1 MESARGRSRRQA
13 REGSMKALVLT
24 AYRRLEIQDL
34 PEPVPGPRDVRVR
47 VRACGICGSDVHGY
61 DGSSGRRIPPIVM
74 GHEAAGVVDAVGAE
88 VKSLQPGDRVTF
100 DSTVHCGECAYCRSG
115 QVNLCD
121 RRRVMGVSPGDYRQD
136 GAFAEA
142 VVVPERIVCR
152 VPDAVPL
159 EHAAMVEPLS
169 VAVHAVRRAKVTK
182 GDRALVVGCGMIGL
196 LTLQAAKAA
205 GCASVVAVDVDD
217 ERLVRARRLGADV
230 TLGGGDD
237 VAAGVNE
244 LTGGRGVDVAFE
256 AVGAPAPIATAVG
269 SLRKGG
275 TLVLIGNVTPRVE
288 VDLQAIVTRELSL
301 LGTCASSGE
310 YETALE
316 LLARGAVRLDGLISK
331 VAPLEEGPAWFERLY
346 AREPGLMKVI
356 LQP

>member
-1 MESARGRSRRQA
+1 
-13 REGSMKALVLT
+13 MKALVLT
-24 AYRRLEIQDL
+24 AYRKLELLDVPR
-34 PEPVPGPRDVRVR
+34 PEPGPRDVLVR

-61 DGSSGRRIPPIVM
+61 DGSSGRRIPPLIM

-88 VKSLQPGDRVTF
+88 VAGFKPGDRVTF
-100 DSTVHCGECAYCRSG
+100 DSTIHCGECAFCRGG

-121 RRRVMGVSPGDYRQD
+121 RRRVVGVSPGEYRQD

-152 VPDAVPL
+152 VPEPVPF

-169 VAVHAVRRAKVTK
+169 VAVHAVRRAKIAA
-182 GDRALVVGCGMIGL
+182 GDKALVVGCGMIGL

-205 GCASVVAVDVDD
+205 GCSSVIAVDLD
-217 ERLVRARRLGADV
+217 EGRLAQAARLGADV
-230 TLGGGDD
+230 TLGARDD
-237 VAAGVNE
+237 VPARVAA
-244 LTGGRGVDVAFE
+244 LTAGRGVDVAFE
-256 AVGAPAPIATAVG
+256 AVGAAEPIATAVR
-269 SLRKGG
+269 SLRKGA

-301 LGTCASSGE
+301 LGTCASNGE
-310 YETALE
+310 YPAALE
-316 LLARGAVRLDGLISK
+316 LLACGAVRLDGLISQ
-331 VAPLEEGPAWFERLY
+331 VAPLAEGASWFERLY

>member
-1 MESARGRSRRQA
+1 MRA
-13 REGSMKALVLT
+13 MVLT
-24 AYRRLEIQDL
+24 AYRRLEILDL
-34 PEPVPGPRDVRVR
+34 PRPEPGPRDVVVR

-74 GHEAAGVVDAVGAE
+74 GHEAAGVVEAVGKE
-88 VKSLQPGDRVTF
+88 VLGFRPGDRVTF
-100 DSTVHCGECAYCRSG
+100 DSTIHCGECAFCRSG

-121 RRRVMGVSPGDYRQD
+121 RRRVVGVSPGDYRQD

-142 VVVPERIVCR
+142 VAVPERVVCR
-152 VPDAVPL
+152 IPDTVAF

-169 VAVHAVRRAKVTK
+169 VAVHAVRRTPVRS

-196 LTLQAAKAA
+196 LTIQAAKAA
-205 GCASVVAVDVDD
+205 GCGSVVAVDVDD
-217 ERLVRARRLGADV
+217 GRLERAARLGADT
-230 TLGGGDD
+230 TLNGRDD
-237 VAAGVNE
+237 VSARVAA
-244 LTGGRGVDVAFE
+244 LTSGRGVDVAFE
-256 AVGAPAPIATAVG
+256 AVGAAEPIATAVRC
-269 SLRKGG
+269 LRKGG
-275 TLVLIGNVTPRVE
+275 TLTLIGNVTPRVE

-310 YETALE
+310 YPAALE
-316 LLARGAVRLDGLISK
+316 LLARGAVRLDGLISAL
-331 VAPLEEGPAWFERLY
+331 APLEQGPAWFERLY